1 MESPQGAQQLT
12 AAQWIADALV
22 STAVIDGREL
32 RFSAGWNAP
41 SVSVALRCPVDRT
54 VWLATVLRLGRCQHG
69 WPVEPVVRSNFRFA
83 EWIGVDD
90 FDCTKARETVRKA
103 AEGHWI
109 AVNPAVRHGYY
120 QH

>member
-1 MESPQGAQQLT
+1 MEGPQGAQQL
-12 AAQWIADALV
+12 APAEWIAEALV
-22 STAVIDGREL
+22 GTAVIDGREL

-41 SVSVALRCPVDRT
+41 SVSVTLRCPVERT
-54 VWLATVLRLGRCQHG
+54 IWLATVLRLGRRQHG

-90 FDCTKARETVRKA
+90 FDRTPARETIRKA
-103 AEGHWI
+103 AEGHWL